1 MKIHNQHSH
10 RFRNAIRNE
19 FVKIKKNFTD
29 QVKKSVDKHGHKIL
43 EDIKVGAEDLLKGT
57 L

>member
-1 MKIHNQHSH
+1 MKTHNHHSH
-10 RFRNAIRNE
+10 RFRNAMRNE

-43 EDIKVGAEDLLKGT
+43 ADIKVGAEDVLKG
-57 L
+57 LL

>member
-1 MKIHNQHSH
+1 MKIHKQHSH
-10 RFRNAIRNE
+10 HLRNAIRND

-29 QVKKSVDKHGHKIL
+29 QVNKSVDKHGHKIL
-43 EDIKVGAEDLLKGT
+43 EDIKVGAEDLLKVT